1 MAGKIGVS
9 ELVNSLGMSYKVLG
23 RSDKQVLAPVPLGE
37 GGKESLSFCT
47 RTGSDALEMLRASK
61 AGVVICSD
69 KIRLAKKDYQEKTLI
84 QVANP
89 RLAFIRL
96 LQQYFTNTPE
106 YGIHPT
112 AIIDPKARVGE
123 KVFIGPYACIGECQ
137 IGEETII
144 QGNVHILSKTIIGKR
159 VSIDAGTVIGTDG
172 FGFERNE
179 KGELEKFPQIGG
191 VVIEDDVEI
200 GSNVSIDRGSLANTI
215 IGRGTKIDN
224 LCHIAHNVVIG
235 KHCVVIALSM
245 IGGSTRIGDYSH
257 VAPSAS
263 IMNKVELG
271 KNVLVGLGAVVTK
284 SVADNLVVKGVPA
297 KPVRK
302 NI

>member
-1 MAGKIGVS
+1 MTGEIGVS

-23 RSDKQVLAPVPLGE
+23 KLDKQVLAPAPLGE

-47 RTGSDALEMLRASK
+47 RKGSDALEMIRASK
-61 AGVVICSD
+61 AGVVVCSD
-69 KIRLAKKDYQEKTLI
+69 KIRLSKKDYQDRTLI
-84 QVANP
+84 QVASP

-96 LQQYFTNTPE
+96 LQRYFTAAPD

-112 AIIDPKARVGE
+112 AIIDPKARIGDN
-123 KVFIGPYACIGECQ
+123 VFIGPYSCIGECQ

-144 QGNVHILSKTIIGKR
+144 HGNVHIYSKTTIGRR
-159 VSIDAGTVIGTDG
+159 VTIDAGTVIGTDG

-200 GSNVSIDRGSLANTI
+200 GSNVSIDRGTLGNTI

-224 LCHIAHNVVIG
+224 LCHIAHNVNIG
-235 KHCVVIALSM
+235 RHCVIIALSM
-245 IGGSTRIGDYSH
+245 IGGSTKIGDYSH

-271 KNVLVGLGAVVTK
+271 KNVLVGLGSVVTRN
-284 SVADNLVVKGVPA
+284 VADNVVVNGVPA
-297 KPVRK
+297 RPMRE